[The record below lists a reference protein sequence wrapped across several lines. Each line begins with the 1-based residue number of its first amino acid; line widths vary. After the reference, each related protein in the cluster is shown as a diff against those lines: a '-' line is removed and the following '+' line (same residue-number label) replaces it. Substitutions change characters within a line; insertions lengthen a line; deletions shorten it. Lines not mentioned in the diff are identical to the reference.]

1 MAESHRQQRV
11 AERIRKILSAELAKS
26 NFSDAVLDKQPITI
40 THVDPSPDL
49 RHARVFFTAL
59 GGVTLV
65 PFKDLKDALTRQKT
79 VLQAALGRQL
89 TMKFTPKLTFVA
101 DDAFDKADHMNRLIH
116 GLPQS
121 N

>member
-26 NFSDAVLDKQPITI
+26 NFSDKILDKQPITI

-49 RHARVFFTAL
+49 RHAKVFFTAL
-59 GGVTLV
+59 GGVALV
-65 PFKDLKDALTRQKT
+65 SVKELKEALTRHKT
-79 VLQAALGRQL
+79 ALQAALGRQL
-89 TMKFTPKLTFVA
+89 PMKFTPKQTFVP

-116 GLPQS
+116 GLPETG
-121 N
+121 

>member
-11 AERIRKILSAELAKS
+11 AERIRKILSAELSKG
-26 NFSDAVLDKQPITI
+26 NFSDAVLDKQPITL

-49 RHARVFFTAL
+49 RHAKVYFTAL
-59 GGVTLV
+59 GGVSIV
-65 PFKDLKDALTRQKT
+65 PVKELKDALMRHKT
-79 VLQAALGRQL
+79 SLQAALGRQL

-116 GLPQS
+116 GLPPAS
-121 N
+121 

>member
-1 MAESHRQQRV
+1 MQVDFPVIFLQAGISVMNFLLGTIHILRNHIF
-11 AERIRKILSAELAKS
+11 RI
-26 NFSDAVLDKQPITI
+26 FG
-40 THVDPSPDL
+40 DL
-49 RHARVFFTAL
+49 RHARIFFTAL

-65 PFKDLKDALTRQKT
+65 PVKDLKDALTRHKT

-89 TMKFTPKLTFVA
+89 TMKFTPKLTFVP